1 MFMGC
6 VNHIS
11 RYKHGITRTYLNLDD
26 DGRCYVVGERGK
38 YTLADWEEELGN
50 LEAALSSLGA
60 SLTTA
65 YDDAFIERK
74 RKSLQQQGIA
84 LLTINIEPPESNIH

>member
-1 MFMGC
+1 MGRT
-6 VNHIS
+6 NGIS

-26 DGRCYVVGERGK
+26 EGRCYSVGERGMC
-38 YTLADWEEELGN
+38 TPADWDEELRK
-50 LEAALSSLGA
+50 LQAALSCLGA

-65 YDDAFIERK
+65 YDDAFIEQK

-84 LLTINIEPPESNIH
+84 LLTVNIEPQENNIH